1 MRAAARLCV
10 VDFPGPSPSSELERL
25 IAERH
30 IGGVVVFRKNVQ
42 SPAQMAALTAALQSV
57 ALNAGAPPLWVAI
70 DHEGGVVNRFG
81 RSVAGSGTARV
92 TPLPSPMAL
101 GAAGSTALARE
112 AGLVAGRE
120 LRAMGI
126 HHNYAPAVDVNN
138 NPANP
143 IIGAR
148 AFGESPALVESMG
161 LAYIDGLQ
169 SAGVAATVKH
179 FPGHGDVM
187 VDSHLALPRVD
198 HPIER
203 LERVELPPFAA
214 AVRAGVASVMPAH
227 IVYPALDPTGVPATM
242 SRPILTGLVRERWQ
256 FQGFICSDSLQMR
269 AIADNYGVG
278 EAAVAAVRA
287 GCDQLLALGPEAL
300 QQEVM
305 DAVALAIE
313 HGDLPAGRVADALR
327 RVEAA
332 VAKWGPKSAP
342 AGTVMIDGADHD
354 GVAKRI
360 ADAAVTLVR
369 DRAGIVPLRGPRI
382 GVAMLSAG
390 YGEYEP
396 PDVAT
401 ALRRH
406 HAGVV
411 DVPST
416 GPRPE
421 VDQVVAVTFTRGTPS
436 ANQVAAIHDLYKTF
450 GDRLIVLAAG
460 DPYDLLQFP
469 EVPAYMATYG
479 ADGPSLDAGAR
490 ALVGALTPRG
500 RLPVTLPGL
509 HPIGSG
515 LPGAGA

>member
-10 VDFPGPSPSSELERL
+10 VDFPGPSPSPGLERL
-25 IAERH
+25 IADRH

-42 SPAQMAALTAALQSV
+42 SPAQMAALTAALQDI
-57 ALNAGAPPLWVAI
+57 ATRAGAPALWVAI

-81 RSVAGSGTARV
+81 RAVAGGDSMRV
-92 TPLPSPMAL
+92 TPLPSPMAM
-101 GAAGSTALARE
+101 GAAASPALAKD
-112 AGLVAGRE
+112 AGRVAGRE

-126 HHNYAPAVDVNN
+126 HHNYAPAVDVNS

-179 FPGHGDVM
+179 FPGHGDVT

-198 HPIER
+198 HPMER

-278 EAAVAAVRA
+278 DAAVAAVAA
-287 GCDQLLALGPEAL
+287 GCDQLLALGPDAL

-305 DAVALAIE
+305 DTLAQAIE
-313 HGDLPAGRVADALR
+313 NGDLPAARVADALG

-332 VAKWGPKSAP
+332 VAKWGPAAGFP
-342 AGTVMIDGADHD
+342 AFAIDGADHD
-354 GVAKRI
+354 RVAREI
-360 ADAAVTLVR
+360 AEAAVTVVR
-369 DRAGIVPLRGPRI
+369 DRAGILPLRGPRI

-396 PDVAT
+396 PDLAA

-406 HAGVV
+406 HATVV
-411 DVPST
+411 DVPSA
-416 GPRPE
+416 GLAPD

-436 ANQVAAIHDLYKTF
+436 AGQIASVRDLHKTF
-450 GDRLIVLAAG
+450 GDRLVMVAAG

-469 EVPAYMATYG
+469 EVPAYVATYG
-479 ADGPSLDAGAR
+479 ADHPSLDAVAR
-490 ALVGALTPRG
+490 VLVGALAPKG
-500 RLPVTLPGL
+500 RLPVSLPGL
-509 HPIGSG
+509 HQAGTG
-515 LPGAGA
+515 LTTRG

>member
-1 MRAAARLCV
+1 MCV
-10 VDFPGPSPSSELERL
+10 VDFPGPAPASGLERL

-30 IGGVVVFRKNVQ
+30 IGGVVVFRKNVE
-42 SPAQMAALTAALQSV
+42 SPAQMVGLTTALQRI
-57 ALNAGAPPLWVAI
+57 AATAGAPPLWIAI

-81 RSVAGSGTARV
+81 RGVAGGGTMRV
-92 TPLPSPMAL
+92 TPLPSQMAL
-101 GAAGSTALARE
+101 GAAGLTALARE

-126 HHNYAPAVDVNN
+126 HQNYAPAVDVNN

-143 IIGAR
+143 VIGAR
-148 AFGESPALVESMG
+148 AFGESPVLVESLG

-179 FPGHGDVM
+179 FPGHGDVT

-198 HPIER
+198 HPLAR

-242 SRPILTGLVRERWQ
+242 SQPILTGIVRERWH

-269 AIADNYGVG
+269 AIIDNYGVG
-278 EAAVAAVRA
+278 DAAVAAVRA
-287 GCDQLLALGPEAL
+287 GCDMLLALGPEAL
-300 QQEVM
+300 QYEVL
-305 DAVALAIE
+305 DRLAIAIE
-313 HGDLPAGRVADALR
+313 HGDLPPARVADAVQ

-332 VAKWGPKSAP
+332 VQKWGPAPSAGP
-342 AGTVMIDGADHD
+342 VAIDGAGHD
-354 GVAKRI
+354 GIAARI
-360 ADAAVTLVR
+360 AEAAVTLVR

-382 GVAMLSAG
+382 GVAALSPG

-396 PDVAT
+396 SDLAA
-401 ALRRH
+401 ALRRY
-406 HAGVV
+406 HA
-411 DVPST
+411 DVREVPAS

-421 VDQVVAVTFTRGTPS
+421 VDQVVAVTFTRGTPN
-436 ANQVAAIHDLYKTF
+436 ANQVAAIRDLHGAF
-450 GDRLIVLAAG
+450 GDRLVVVATG

-469 EVPAYMATYG
+469 EIPAYLATYG
-479 ADGPSLDAGAR
+479 ADAPSLDAGAR
-490 ALVGALTPRG
+490 VLLGALVPRG

-509 HPIGSG
+509 HPAGSG
-515 LPGAGA
+515 LPGAAA